1 MFYFDTP
8 KYNVAL
14 NAKVGS
20 STLARAIIRQFCPK
34 NDWLISTAAFPAGVD
49 ETQRQWHRLCPG
61 TCKPSKPVVLLV
73 RDPVER
79 FLSAMQQVG
88 LKQKDVDDAID
99 SLVNDTPIGERRKMR
114 GIDGK
119 ERQEIVPRDTPR
131 ARRRRE
137 RLAKRGVKPARPGRL
152 RDDIHFAKQSD
163 YACGETHLFRF
174 PGHLAQAATLVGLE
188 GELPK
193 ANEARRQ
200 KPTLTPEQE
209 AKVRSYY
216 ADDQALWESI
226 KKPDTVAL
234 MPVEGE

>member
-1 MFYFDTP
+1 MIYFRTP
-8 KYNVAL
+8 KYAVAL

-20 STLARAIIRQFCPK
+20 SSLARAIIRQFFPK
-34 NDWLISTAAFPAGVD
+34 QDWLIRTAAFPQGVD
-49 ETQRQWHRLCPG
+49 ETKRQWHRMCPG
-61 TCKPSKPVVLLV
+61 TRKPTKPVVLLV

-88 LKQKDVDDAID
+88 LKQKDVDAAID
-99 SLVNDTPIGERRKMR
+99 SLVNDTPVGERRRTR

-119 ERQEIVPRDTPR
+119 QREAIVPRDTPR

-137 RLAKRGVKPARPGRL
+137 RMARRGAKPARPGRL

-163 YACGETHLFRF
+163 YVCGETHLFRF
-174 PGHLAQAATLVGLE
+174 PAHLAQAATMIGLE

-193 ANEARRQ
+193 ANAARRQ

-209 AKVRSYY
+209 AAVRGYY
-216 ADDQALWESI
+216 AADQSLWESI
-226 KKPDTVAL
+226 VQPGTVVRPAAAN
-234 MPVEGE
+234 